1 METVESN
8 KEFNIRQLN
17 ENIDDLNKK
26 LKFEINNK
34 NKLQEKIEFLNKKLN
49 EEKEKNQELI
59 NLNEI
64 LKSNLNNEKLKNIDL
79 QNKIDK
85 QINIIHNNDS
95 KINDLY
101 ARIDDLKEKLSR
113 YPFELKKD
121 EKMISV
127 IFTSDDQKIHFSVIC
142 KNTEKFN
149 RLEEK
154 LYNDYPEYSE
164 TNNYFVVNGNRIQK
178 FKTLDENNIRNSD
191 IIILNQINI

>member
-1 METVESN
+1 M
-8 KEFNIRQLN
+8 
-17 ENIDDLNKK
+17 
-26 LKFEINNK
+26 
-34 NKLQEKIEFLNKKLN
+34 
-49 EEKEKNQELI
+49 I

-101 ARIDDLKEKLSR
+101 AKIEDLKEKLSR

-127 IFTSDDQKIHFSVIC
+127 IFTSDDQNIHFSVIC

-149 RLEEK
+149 KLEEK

-178 FKTLDENNIRNSD
+178 FKTLDENNIHNND
-191 IIILNQINI
+191 MILLNII

>member
-1 METVESN
+1 M
-8 KEFNIRQLN
+8 
-17 ENIDDLNKK
+17 
-26 LKFEINNK
+26 
-34 NKLQEKIEFLNKKLN
+34 
-49 EEKEKNQELI
+49 I

-85 QINIIHNNDS
+85 QINIIPNNDS

>member
-1 METVESN
+1 M
-8 KEFNIRQLN
+8 
-17 ENIDDLNKK
+17 
-26 LKFEINNK
+26 
-34 NKLQEKIEFLNKKLN
+34 
-49 EEKEKNQELI
+49 I

-85 QINIIHNNDS
+85 QINIIPNNDS
-95 KINDLY
+95 KIIDLY

-178 FKTLDENNIRNSD
+178 FKTLDENNIHNND
-191 IIILNQINI
+191 MILLNII

>member
-1 METVESN
+1 M
-8 KEFNIRQLN
+8 
-17 ENIDDLNKK
+17 
-26 LKFEINNK
+26 
-34 NKLQEKIEFLNKKLN
+34 QEKIEFLNKKLN

-121 EKMISV
+121 EKMISI

>member
-1 METVESN
+1 M
-8 KEFNIRQLN
+8 
-17 ENIDDLNKK
+17 
-26 LKFEINNK
+26 
-34 NKLQEKIEFLNKKLN
+34 
-49 EEKEKNQELI
+49 I

-95 KINDLY
+95 KIIELY
-101 ARIDDLKEKLSR
+101 AKIDDLKEKLSR
-113 YPFELKKD
+113 YPFELNKD

-142 KNTEKFN
+142 KNTEKFI

-164 TNNYFVVNGNRIQK
+164 TNNYFVVNGNRIEK

>member
-1 METVESN
+1 M
-8 KEFNIRQLN
+8 
-17 ENIDDLNKK
+17 KK
-26 LKFEINNK
+26 K
-34 NKLQEKIEFLNKKLN
+34 
-49 EEKEKNQELI
+49 KNQELI

-85 QINIIHNNDS
+85 QINIIPDNDS
-95 KINDLY
+95 KIIDLY
-101 ARIDDLKEKLSR
+101 AKIDDLKEKLSR

-178 FKTLDENNIRNSD
+178 FKTLEENNIRNSD

>member
-1 METVESN
+1 M
-8 KEFNIRQLN
+8 
-17 ENIDDLNKK
+17 
-26 LKFEINNK
+26 
-34 NKLQEKIEFLNKKLN
+34 
-49 EEKEKNQELI
+49 I

-101 ARIDDLKEKLSR
+101 AKIEDLKEKLSR

-191 IIILNQINI
+191 IIILNQINN

>member
-1 METVESN
+1 M
-8 KEFNIRQLN
+8 
-17 ENIDDLNKK
+17 
-26 LKFEINNK
+26 
-34 NKLQEKIEFLNKKLN
+34 
-49 EEKEKNQELI
+49 I

>member
-1 METVESN
+1 M
-8 KEFNIRQLN
+8 
-17 ENIDDLNKK
+17 
-26 LKFEINNK
+26 
-34 NKLQEKIEFLNKKLN
+34 
-49 EEKEKNQELI
+49 I

-85 QINIIHNNDS
+85 QINIIPNNDS
-95 KINDLY
+95 KIIDLY
-101 ARIDDLKEKLSR
+101 AKIDDLKEKLSR

>member
-1 METVESN
+1 MI
-8 KEFNIRQLN
+8 K
-17 ENIDDLNKK
+17 
-26 LKFEINNK
+26 
-34 NKLQEKIEFLNKKLN
+34 
-49 EEKEKNQELI
+49 
-59 NLNEI
+59 LNEI

-85 QINIIHNNDS
+85 QINIIPDNDS
-95 KINDLY
+95 KIIDLY
-101 ARIDDLKEKLSR
+101 AKIDDLKEKLSR

-127 IFTSDDQKIHFSVIC
+127 IFTSDDQNIHFSVIC
-142 KNTEKFN
+142 KNTEKFI

>member
-1 METVESN
+1 M
-8 KEFNIRQLN
+8 
-17 ENIDDLNKK
+17 
-26 LKFEINNK
+26 
-34 NKLQEKIEFLNKKLN
+34 
-49 EEKEKNQELI
+49 I

-64 LKSNLNNEKLKNIDL
+64 LKSNLNNEKQKNIDL
-79 QNKIDK
+79 QNKINK
-85 QINIIHNNDS
+85 QINIIPNNDS
-95 KINDLY
+95 KIIDLY

-142 KNTEKFN
+142 KNTEKFI

-178 FKTLDENNIRNSD
+178 FKTLEENNIRNSD
-191 IIILNQINI
+191 IIILNQINN

>member
-1 METVESN
+1 M
-8 KEFNIRQLN
+8 
-17 ENIDDLNKK
+17 KK
-26 LKFEINNK
+26 K
-34 NKLQEKIEFLNKKLN
+34 
-49 EEKEKNQELI
+49 KNQELI

-85 QINIIHNNDS
+85 QINIIPDNDS
-95 KINDLY
+95 KIIDLY
-101 ARIDDLKEKLSR
+101 AKIDDLKEKLSR

-191 IIILNQINI
+191 IIILNQINN

>member
-1 METVESN
+1 M
-8 KEFNIRQLN
+8 
-17 ENIDDLNKK
+17 
-26 LKFEINNK
+26 
-34 NKLQEKIEFLNKKLN
+34 
-49 EEKEKNQELI
+49 I

-85 QINIIHNNDS
+85 QINIIPNNDS
-95 KINDLY
+95 KIIDLY
-101 ARIDDLKEKLSR
+101 AKIEDLKEKLSR

-164 TNNYFVVNGNRIQK
+164 TNNYFVVNGNRIEK

-191 IIILNQINI
+191 IIILNQINN

>member
-1 METVESN
+1 M
-8 KEFNIRQLN
+8 
-17 ENIDDLNKK
+17 
-26 LKFEINNK
+26 
-34 NKLQEKIEFLNKKLN
+34 
-49 EEKEKNQELI
+49 I

-85 QINIIHNNDS
+85 QINIIPNNDS
-95 KINDLY
+95 KIIDLY

-142 KNTEKFN
+142 KNTEKFI

-191 IIILNQINI
+191 IIILNQINN

>member
-1 METVESN
+1 M
-8 KEFNIRQLN
+8 
-17 ENIDDLNKK
+17 
-26 LKFEINNK
+26 
-34 NKLQEKIEFLNKKLN
+34 
-49 EEKEKNQELI
+49 I

-191 IIILNQINI
+191 IIILNQINN

>member
-1 METVESN
+1 M
-8 KEFNIRQLN
+8 
-17 ENIDDLNKK
+17 
-26 LKFEINNK
+26 
-34 NKLQEKIEFLNKKLN
+34 
-49 EEKEKNQELI
+49 I

-85 QINIIHNNDS
+85 QINIIPNNDS
-95 KINDLY
+95 KIIDLY

-178 FKTLDENNIRNSD
+178 FKTLDENNIHNSD
-191 IIILNQINI
+191 IIILNKINI

>member
-1 METVESN
+1 M
-8 KEFNIRQLN
+8 
-17 ENIDDLNKK
+17 
-26 LKFEINNK
+26 
-34 NKLQEKIEFLNKKLN
+34 
-49 EEKEKNQELI
+49 I

-95 KINDLY
+95 KIIDLY

-127 IFTSDDQKIHFSVIC
+127 IFTSDDQTIHFSVIC

-191 IIILNQINI
+191 IIILKQINI

>member
-1 METVESN
+1 
-8 KEFNIRQLN
+8 
-17 ENIDDLNKK
+17 
-26 LKFEINNK
+26 
-34 NKLQEKIEFLNKKLN
+34 
-49 EEKEKNQELI
+49 LI

-101 ARIDDLKEKLSR
+101 AKIEDLKEKLSR

>member
-1 METVESN
+1 M
-8 KEFNIRQLN
+8 
-17 ENIDDLNKK
+17 
-26 LKFEINNK
+26 
-34 NKLQEKIEFLNKKLN
+34 
-49 EEKEKNQELI
+49 I

-149 RLEEK
+149 KLEDK

-164 TNNYFVVNGNRIQK
+164 INNYFSVNGNRIQK

>member
-1 METVESN
+1 M
-8 KEFNIRQLN
+8 
-17 ENIDDLNKK
+17 
-26 LKFEINNK
+26 
-34 NKLQEKIEFLNKKLN
+34 QEKIEFLNKKLN

-178 FKTLDENNIRNSD
+178 FKTLEENNIRNSD
-191 IIILNQINI
+191 TIILNQINI

>member
-1 METVESN
+1 M
-8 KEFNIRQLN
+8 
-17 ENIDDLNKK
+17 
-26 LKFEINNK
+26 
-34 NKLQEKIEFLNKKLN
+34 
-49 EEKEKNQELI
+49 I

-85 QINIIHNNDS
+85 QINIIPNNDS
-95 KINDLY
+95 KIIDLY

>member
-1 METVESN
+1 M
-8 KEFNIRQLN
+8 
-17 ENIDDLNKK
+17 
-26 LKFEINNK
+26 
-34 NKLQEKIEFLNKKLN
+34 
-49 EEKEKNQELI
+49 I

-95 KINDLY
+95 KIIDLY

-191 IIILNQINI
+191 IIILNQINN

>member
-1 METVESN
+1 M
-8 KEFNIRQLN
+8 
-17 ENIDDLNKK
+17 
-26 LKFEINNK
+26 
-34 NKLQEKIEFLNKKLN
+34 
-49 EEKEKNQELI
+49 I

-95 KINDLY
+95 KINNLY
-101 ARIDDLKEKLSR
+101 AKIEDLKEKLSR

-191 IIILNQINI
+191 IIILNQINN

>member
-1 METVESN
+1 M
-8 KEFNIRQLN
+8 
-17 ENIDDLNKK
+17 
-26 LKFEINNK
+26 
-34 NKLQEKIEFLNKKLN
+34 
-49 EEKEKNQELI
+49 I

-95 KINDLY
+95 KIIDLY
-101 ARIDDLKEKLSR
+101 AKIEDLKEKLSR

>member
-1 METVESN
+1 M
-8 KEFNIRQLN
+8 
-17 ENIDDLNKK
+17 
-26 LKFEINNK
+26 
-34 NKLQEKIEFLNKKLN
+34 
-49 EEKEKNQELI
+49 I

-85 QINIIHNNDS
+85 QINIIPNNDS
-95 KINDLY
+95 KIIDLN
-101 ARIDDLKEKLSR
+101 AKIDDLKEKLSR

-127 IFTSDDQKIHFSVIC
+127 IFTSDDQAIHFSVIC

>member
-1 METVESN
+1 M
-8 KEFNIRQLN
+8 
-17 ENIDDLNKK
+17 
-26 LKFEINNK
+26 
-34 NKLQEKIEFLNKKLN
+34 
-49 EEKEKNQELI
+49 I

-64 LKSNLNNEKLKNIDL
+64 LKSNLNNEKQKNIDL
-79 QNKIDK
+79 QNKINK